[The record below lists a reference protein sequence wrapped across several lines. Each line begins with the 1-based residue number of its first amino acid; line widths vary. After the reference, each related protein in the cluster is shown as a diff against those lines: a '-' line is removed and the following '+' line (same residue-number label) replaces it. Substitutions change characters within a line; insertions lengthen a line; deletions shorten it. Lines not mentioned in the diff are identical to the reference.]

1 MEKLE
6 IDTKRLKD
14 ELLRVKKYFE
24 DNPSNK
30 DILNDYFTYKNL
42 AIILNDMVNDDI
54 LNGSSYDSMKFLRMK
69 INDMR
74 TSSLT
79 FSDYLNEYV
88 DFINSYLSAY
98 FRMVKEVNLVKVKE
112 QVSGRVYNLK
122 EFKDILLD
130 YYSKV
135 GSFEYSVAKKYFE
148 EGRIQMNHKDMK
160 LFNGFFSG
168 VIRDKFGYI
177 FLNGDKINSLL
188 LSTLTHEIGHAID
201 HERYYFQGCKTK
213 DCYNDFMSEVAS
225 TYYELGIMKFLKDN
239 GIDEYGGSLLI
250 HEFYRYIVLYC
261 KCISMLKNEKEK
273 YGKLN
278 VNDTGK
284 IILND
289 GKVMNIANDIK
300 YMISDYLVLFLQN
313 KERDSK
319 DIVKMLHEV
328 LSKRNECSLY
338 DILRL
343 FQIEIDDFVCAKGIK
358 NDIIDN
364 NNILKKK
371 FE

>member
-6 IDTKRLKD
+6 IDTERLKR
-14 ELLRVKKYFE
+14 ELLEVKKYYE
-24 DNPSNK
+24 ENPESR
-30 DILNDYFTYKNL
+30 DVLNDYFTYKSL
-42 AIILNDMVNDDI
+42 AGILNDMTGDDI
-54 LNGSSYDSMKFLRMK
+54 LVGASYDSMKFLRMK

-98 FRMVKEVNLVKVKE
+98 FCMVKEVNLVKVKE

-135 GSFEYSVAKKYFE
+135 GSFEYSVVKKYFE
-148 EGRIQMNHKDMK
+148 EGRIQMNHRDMK

-177 FLNGDKINSLL
+177 FLNGDEINSLL
-188 LSTLTHEIGHAID
+188 LTTLTHELGHAID
-201 HERYYFQGCKTK
+201 HEKYYFQGCKTK
-213 DCYNDFMSEVAS
+213 DVFNDFMSEVAS
-225 TYYELGIMKFLKDN
+225 TYYELGIMKFLKEN
-239 GIDEYGGSLLI
+239 RIDEAGGSLLL

-261 KCISMLKNEKEK
+261 KRISMLLDEKEK
-273 YGKLN
+273 YGWLN
-278 VNDTGK
+278 VSDTGK
-284 IILND
+284 IILHD
-289 GKVMNIANDIK
+289 GEVMNIATDIK
-300 YMISDYLVLFLQN
+300 YMISDYLVLFLQS
-313 KERDSK
+313 KDRDSK
-319 DIVKMLHEV
+319 DTVKMLHEV
-328 LSKRNECSLY
+328 LSKRYECSLY
-338 DILRL
+338 DILKL